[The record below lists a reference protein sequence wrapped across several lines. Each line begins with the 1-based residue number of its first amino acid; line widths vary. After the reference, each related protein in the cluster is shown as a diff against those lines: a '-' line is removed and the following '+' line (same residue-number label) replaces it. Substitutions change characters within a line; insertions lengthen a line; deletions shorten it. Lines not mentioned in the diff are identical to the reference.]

1 MTKVFDVV
9 VKLNGVESHYN
20 NKAQAILAIITD
32 LSQAENFA
40 EITKEEFEE
49 VRQDLKL
56 LRDTEK
62 AVKVESDFISFSASL
77 VNQKRDRNLNKQ
89 ETGYVF
95 STDLP
100 KTFRLDHNIAKADLL
115 FEVLEIYS
123 EMNEFTSE
131 IRTELLEDFKTLL
144 YEKEPYIPGCG
155 MITEVE
161 I

>member
-9 VKLNGVESHYN
+9 VKSNGVESHYN

-32 LSQAENFA
+32 LSQREDFV
-40 EITKEEFEE
+40 ELTKAEFEGI
-49 VRQDLKL
+49 RKSLKL
-56 LRDTEK
+56 LRDSEK
-62 AVKVESDFISFSASL
+62 AITVKNEHMEFKAAL

-89 ETGYVF
+89 ATGYVF

-115 FEVLEIYS
+115 FEVLDIYS
-123 EMNEFTSE
+123 EMNEFTSD
-131 IRTELLEDFKTLL
+131 IRAELLEDFKVLL